1 MPDPGAV
8 PTLDSTN
15 STCGPRPGIGMEE
28 MPTTGDINNTLNTA
42 IADSLNETNTV
53 NEDNSVDIDASADN
67 SFNEDNSVNDD
78 STTTIGLDGS
88 FNEGSYNESND
99 WVDSNNTDNSVN
111 DSGNSLEFADGSYNT
126 DNSVTD
132 NSVNAGVREYNT
144 GFGAWGGASAAESG
158 AAGGSGHTEI
168 WSNSTILDQSV
179 NQNIAGDGDVDQSFA
194 NSSVAASGEG
204 SIAAGG
210 SVDWDYSVDESTD
223 FTAGGDINIGNETT
237 ITTITDSM
245 NEYNLDYSYTDNS
258 SVVDV
263 TDSFNDFSENYS
275 ADGSFNTSE
284 VFDSETTIDV
294 DITAV
299 VDSFNTADL
308 NLPLA

>member
-1 MPDPGAV
+1 MPDPDAV

-15 STCGPRPGIGMEE
+15 STCGPRPGIGTEE
-28 MPTTGDINNTLNTA
+28 MPTTGDINNTLNTV
-42 IADSLNETNTV
+42 IADSLNDTSEV
-53 NEDNSVDIDASADN
+53 NEDNSVNIDASATDSFNTDN
-67 SFNEDNSVNDD
+67 SETDNSE
-78 STTTIGLDGS
+78 TTIGVDGS

-111 DSGNSLEFADGSYNT
+111 DSGNSLEWADGSYNT

-158 AAGGSGHTEI
+158 AAGGAGHTEI
-168 WSNSTILDQSV
+168 WSNATIVDQSV
-179 NQNIAGDGDVDQSFA
+179 NQNVAADGDVDQSFA
-194 NSSVAASGEG
+194 NSSVVASGEG

-223 FTAGGDINIGNETT
+223 FSAGGDINIGNETT

-245 NEYNLDYSYTDNS
+245 NEYNLDYSYTDS
-258 SVVDV
+258 STVIDV
-263 TDSFNDFSENYS
+263 TDSFNDLSENYS
-275 ADGSFNTSE
+275 SDGSFNTTDT
-284 VFDSETTIDV
+284 FDSETTIDV